1 MACGSRVLPSL
12 NIFRTQ
18 SHSHSSETMSKS
30 FQHQK
35 PPSRVDLTL
44 DVDTGDAS
52 EEVELP
58 LRLLVT
64 SDLTGKKE
72 DVPIDEREI
81 VSVTDSNFEEV
92 MESYDLSLEYSVP
105 DRLTGDGEL
114 AVDLEFDTLD
124 SFEPEAVAQQIPE
137 LSRLLAARN
146 LLKDLRN
153 RLISMGEF
161 REQLED
167 VIQDE
172 TMKEELLNE
181 LQNIVPEE
189 GGGATE
195 KAQGEGGS

>member
-1 MACGSRVLPSL
+1 
-12 NIFRTQ
+12 
-18 SHSHSSETMSKS
+18 MSKS

-72 DVPIDEREI
+72 DTPIDEREI
-81 VSVTDSNFEEV
+81 VSISDTNFEEV
-92 MESYDLSLEYSVP
+92 MASYDLSLQYSVE
-105 DRLTGDGEL
+105 DRLTGEGEL
-114 AVDLEFDTLD
+114 TVDLDFDSLD
-124 SFEPEAVAQQIPE
+124 SFEPETVAQQVPE

-161 REQLED
+161 REQLEEI
-167 VIQDE
+167 IQDE
-172 TMKEELLNE
+172 SLKRELLDE
-181 LQNIVPEE
+181 LQNIVPEQE
-189 GGGATE
+189 NADAESAQTE
-195 KAQGEGGS
+195 DES